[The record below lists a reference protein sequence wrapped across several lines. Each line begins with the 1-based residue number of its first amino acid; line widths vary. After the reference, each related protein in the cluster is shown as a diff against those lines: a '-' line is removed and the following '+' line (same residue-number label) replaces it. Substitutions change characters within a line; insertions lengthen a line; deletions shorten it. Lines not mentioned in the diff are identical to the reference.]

1 LGQVKAVALAPWSE
15 LGVATEHCHGRAST
29 RGGREEGGAVAAA
42 GARTMR
48 RAGSRMTAREGA
60 KKEGHWEGE
69 GGEGVH
75 DRLCRSTRPIAR

>member
-1 LGQVKAVALAPWSE
+1 MGQVKAVALAPWSE

-29 RGGREEGGAVAAA
+29 RGGREEGGAVVAA

-60 KKEGHWEGE
+60 KKEGHIIK
-69 GGEGVH
+69 
-75 DRLCRSTRPIAR
+75 LATRFTQCPFLNT